1 MTPSDRAALITRA
14 KQLAIPVAS
23 CVAASIHPGH
33 LTTGCTRDELA
44 ALVVVLAEA
53 VDPVRLRAVVAATED
68 SPSPPPPG
76 RELMLRRAHADV
88 SSLREQ
94 DLPVPPQL
102 ALLECEYQNGQ
113 RQARRERTAAREA
126 EARAQE
132 LRDAHAET
140 GRLRK
145 RKEPVPRSLALLDA
159 EYQRDRRQERAA
171 A

>member
-1 MTPSDRAALITRA
+1 VTPADRAALIARA
-14 KQLAIPVAS
+14 KSLAIPVAS
-23 CVAASIHPGH
+23 CVAASINSGR
-33 LTTGCTRDELA
+33 LIAECTKAELS
-44 ALVVVLAEA
+44 ALVLVLAEA

-76 RELMLRRAHADV
+76 RELVLRRAHADV
-88 SSLREQ
+88 SSLRERGVA
-94 DLPVPPQL
+94 VPPQM
-102 ALLECEYQNGQ
+102 ALLESDYQNGQ